1 MPVISRWEYKNSI
14 LTNESTYVLDIST
27 YKDFLHSPGYYVGK
41 PLLQGVIEFEER
53 QIFFNRVL
61 KESRCLRDDL
71 VKKDSLG
78 RTPLR
83 VAIGMAG
90 SYSNHNYLDRW
101 EALYIDTVLQSLLND
116 SPQETCSHPMDN
128 KGTLRIHFVLH
139 NGVGLEEGFQI
150 LVDAYLDAL
159 SIPDPSTRLIPCLL
173 VAVGER
179 SRVGTIF
186 GLMIERPNLIVE
198 LCSGNPGIGNG

>member
-1 MPVISRWEYKNSI
+1 
-14 LTNESTYVLDIST
+14 
-27 YKDFLHSPGYYVGK
+27 
-41 PLLQGVIEFEER
+41 
-53 QIFFNRVL
+53 
-61 KESRCLRDDL
+61 
-71 VKKDSLG
+71 
-78 RTPLR
+78 
-83 VAIGMAG
+83 
-90 SYSNHNYLDRW
+90 
-101 EALYIDTVLQSLLND
+101 
-116 SPQETCSHPMDN
+116 MDN